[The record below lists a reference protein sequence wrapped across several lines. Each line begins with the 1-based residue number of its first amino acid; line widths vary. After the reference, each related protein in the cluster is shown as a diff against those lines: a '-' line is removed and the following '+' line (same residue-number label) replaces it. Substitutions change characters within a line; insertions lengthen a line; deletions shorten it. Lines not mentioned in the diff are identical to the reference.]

1 MWLIS
6 LRPKQ
11 ERRLPMIKLSRQISL
26 GIMVMAIPLF
36 MLSLGILYMQS
47 HYLIHEEVKKNTQS
61 TLNVSLQRVYN
72 YINTIETSP
81 DSLAASSF
89 RQMAKLLG
97 EVEQPYSNTYYIL
110 LDGDGRYLIHPDST
124 RLFAKTIFTDAD
136 LGDNRDMIMLGYEMI
151 TGKQGTIHINNKKK
165 EYHVSYC
172 PVKGTDWSLALICPV
187 RDAMQSFYRLTYIVI
202 ALFIIG
208 LLVILILCHHVMKQI
223 VSPINRLIGTTQKIV
238 DGQYDRTI
246 PISPYKGV
254 FAQLQNSFAKMQQ
267 SLNER
272 MNHLRKEADEL
283 KRNNEE
289 ISRAKQEVEDTINK
303 KNTFIVYLTQQ
314 MRMPLNVISGFA
326 DVLAKKGVD
335 ESISHQEELDNIAT
349 MMKNN
354 VISMS
359 RMELMM
365 LDASETD
372 ASGLLLF
379 TRFHEVSCN
388 KIAREVINHVQRH
401 YPYVNIQ
408 FETELQD
415 TFHILTNR
423 LFLLCVLIE
432 PLYNAINYSDGK
444 HISLRVSQT
453 DTTVIFMIQD
463 TGPGLPPDLPEM
475 IYEPYTLPE
484 DMPKGVGLGLPLA
497 RRHAKH
503 LGGKLTIDPDY
514 HDGCRIVIEMPK

>member
-1 MWLIS
+1 
-6 LRPKQ
+6 
-11 ERRLPMIKLSRQISL
+11 MIKLSRQISW

-36 MLSLGILYMQS
+36 MLALGILYMQS
-47 HYLIHEEVKKNTQS
+47 HHLIHEEVRKNTQS
-61 TLNVSLQRVYN
+61 MLNAQLQRVNN
-72 YINTIETSP
+72 YINIIETSP
-81 DSLAASSF
+81 DSMAAPSF
-89 RQMAKLLG
+89 RRMSKMLA
-97 EVEQPYSNTYYIL
+97 EVEQPYSNTYFIL

-124 RLFAKTIFTDAD
+124 RLFAKTIFMDANHDDNKD
-136 LGDNRDMIMLGYEMI
+136 LIMLGHEMT
-151 TGKQGTIHINNKKK
+151 TGKQSTIHINYQNK

-187 RDAMQSFYRLTYIVI
+187 RDAMQSFYRLTSIVI
-202 ALFIIG
+202 ILFIIG
-208 LLVILILCHHVMKQI
+208 LLAILILCNHAMKQI
-223 VSPINRLIGTTQKIV
+223 IRPINRLIDTTQNIV
-238 DGQYDRTI
+238 DGQYDETI
-246 PISPYKGV
+246 PITPRKGV
-254 FAQLQNSFAKMQQ
+254 VAQLQNSFAKMQQ

-272 MNHLRKEADEL
+272 MSHLRQEADEL
-283 KRNNEE
+283 KQNNEE
-289 ISRAKQEVEDTINK
+289 ISRAKQEAENTINK
-303 KNTFIVYLTQQ
+303 KNKFIVRMTQQ

-326 DVLAKKGVD
+326 DVLAEKGVV
-335 ESISHQEELDNIAT
+335 ESISQQEELDNIAT

-388 KIAREVINHVQRH
+388 KIAREVIDHVQRH
-401 YPYVNIQ
+401 YPHTNIQ

-415 TFHILTNR
+415 TIHILTYR
-423 LFLLCVLIE
+423 VFLLCVLIE
-432 PLYNAINYSDGK
+432 PLYNAVNYSDGK

-453 DTTVIFMIQD
+453 DTTVVFTIQD
-463 TGPGLPPDLPEM
+463 TGPGLPADLPDM
-475 IYEPYTLPE
+475 VYEPYTLPE
-484 DMPKGVGLGLPLA
+484 DMPEGVGLGLPLA

>member
-1 MWLIS
+1 
-6 LRPKQ
+6 
-11 ERRLPMIKLSRQISL
+11 MIKLSRQLSWV
-26 GIMVMAIPLF
+26 IMVMAVLLF

-47 HYLIHEEVKKNTQS
+47 QHLIHEEVGKS
-61 TLNVSLQRVYN
+61 TRSILNASLQRVYS

-81 DSLAASSF
+81 DSLAAPSF
-89 RQMAKLLG
+89 RQMAKMLT
-97 EVEQPYSNTYYIL
+97 EVEQPYANTYFMM
-110 LDGDGRYLIHPDST
+110 LDGDGRYLIHNDST
-124 RLFAKTIFTDAD
+124 RLFARTIFMDANQD
-136 LGDNRDMIMLGYEMI
+136 DNKDIIMLGHEMT
-151 TGKQGTIHINNKKK
+151 TGKQGSIHVTYNKE

-187 RDAMQSFYRLTYIVI
+187 RDAMKSFYQLTSIVI

-208 LLVILILCHHVMKQI
+208 LLVILILSNHMMKQI
-223 VSPINRLIGTTQKIV
+223 VRPINQLIDTTQKIV
-238 DGQYDRTI
+238 DGQYDDPI
-246 PISPYKGV
+246 PVTSGKGV
-254 FAQLQNSFAKMQQ
+254 VAQLQNSFAKMQQ
-267 SLNER
+267 ALNER
-272 MNHLRKEADEL
+272 MSHLQQEADEL
-283 KRNNEE
+283 RRNNEE
-289 ISRAKQEVEDTINK
+289 VGRARQEAEETIHR
-303 KNTFIVYLTQQ
+303 KNSFIEHMTQQ
-314 MRMPLNVISGFA
+314 MRMPLNVVSGFA
-326 DVLAKKGVD
+326 DVLSEKGVD
-335 ESISHQEELDNIAT
+335 ESISQQEELSNIAK

-354 VISMS
+354 VISIS

-372 ASGLLLF
+372 VSGLLLY

-388 KIAREVINHVQRH
+388 KIAREVIDHVQRH
-401 YPYVNIQ
+401 YPHANVQ

-432 PLYNAINYSDGK
+432 PLYNAVNYSDGK

-453 DTTVIFMIQD
+453 DTTVVFTIQD
-463 TGPGLPPDLPEM
+463 TGPGLPADLPDM
-475 IYEPYTLPE
+475 VYEPYTLPE
-484 DMPKGVGLGLPLA
+484 DMPEGVGLGLPLA